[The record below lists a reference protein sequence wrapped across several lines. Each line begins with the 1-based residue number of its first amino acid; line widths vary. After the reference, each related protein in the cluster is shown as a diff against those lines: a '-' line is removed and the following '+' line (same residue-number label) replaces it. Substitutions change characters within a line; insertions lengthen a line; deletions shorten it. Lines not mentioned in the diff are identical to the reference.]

1 LLLQLR
7 ILEAYYNDLATRESI
22 LSRALLENRAA
33 LLAVTSLPTDRES
46 EMIAPIG
53 GGIHMPVT
61 YKPDKKII
69 VAVGAGV
76 AVEKSKDETANFL
89 DERIKELERALE
101 QVVKQREETVRR
113 INMIKNQLG
122 QLSQQKG

>member
-1 LLLQLR
+1 M
-7 ILEAYYNDLATRESI
+7 
-22 LSRALLENRAA
+22 
-33 LLAVTSLPTDRES
+33 TSLPTDRES